1 MSDMKLVQLVPPPK
15 TKPSQ
20 ILIDELERLLERA
33 RSGDIIGGALAVI
46 DASGISEY
54 HIVGYSEGFALVGAA
69 TCMQAKLTD
78 IANQSAHDLSD

>member
-1 MSDMKLVQLVPPPK
+1 MSDMKVVQLAPPPRAE
-15 TKPSQ
+15 PSQ
-20 ILIDELERLLERA
+20 ILIDELEQLLERA

-46 DASGISEY
+46 DASGVSEY

-78 IANQSAHDLSD
+78 IANQSAHDV